1 MNTLY
6 LDKSSNDSEITSYA
20 LPPNENKIL
29 AVGTSGSKGF
39 MLDIDTRNGQ
49 ITKTIPNDLPLDAI
63 EKNGRFL
70 LTQNSLLYYNLSTL
84 DIAATSTLDFY
95 LLEYN
100 MNTGSVLVVAQKH
113 DDDSSYSLMEFSATP
128 PFTLKNTQIIA
139 AGNNFN
145 ITSLTSNESV
155 FYFSGINNDS
165 QSFIQKYGSDTPF
178 VKMDTGFNILNI
190 FISDSEKLMYACGS
204 YYNNMTG
211 QPAGII
217 LPFYTTFT
225 VPSLTQGKTVFVSNL
240 KNHLLQN
247 MTPDGAMLLHDVQNH
262 TYSIYNSLNKQY
274 IVFDASVMNSM
285 SFMKDT
291 NGNLYVAGYVYIQ
304 NSTPA
309 TIIQVTK
316 GSVFNTTSARFDP
329 GTALVPT
336 HFHPGN
342 DTDHIHPGNDGAKKN
357 WLFIVVVAVFLL
369 LLAGSVAYFLYYR
382 KQKKQ
387 LKFRY
392 RKHH

>member
-1 MNTLY
+1 MNTFY

-49 ITKTIPNDLPLDAI
+49 VTKTIPNDSPLDAI

-100 MNTGSVLVVAQKH
+100 MNTGSVLVVAQKY
-113 DDDSSYSLMEFSATP
+113 DDDSSYSLLEYSATP

-139 AGNNFN
+139 AGHFFN

-165 QSFIQKYGSDTPF
+165 QSFIQKYGSDTPI
-178 VKMDTGFNILNI
+178 VKMDTGFNLLNI

-204 YYNNMTG
+204 YYNY
-211 QPAGII
+211 AADIF

-225 VPSLTQGKTVFVSNL
+225 FPSLTQGKIVSFTSLN
-240 KNHLLQN
+240 NHMLLN
-247 MTPDGAMLLHDVQNH
+247 MTPDGAMLLHDVKNH
-262 TYSIYNSLNKQY
+262 KDPFSIYNSLNKQL
-274 IVFDASVMNSM
+274 IVFDASHMNSM

-309 TIIQVTK
+309 IIIQVTK

-329 GTALVPT
+329 GRALVPT

-342 DTDHIHPGNDGAKKN
+342 DISNYHPGNDGSKKN
-357 WLFIVVVAVFLL
+357 WILAVVAVFLL

-392 RKHH
+392 RKHR